1 MNEKDQI
8 SGLFYLDF
16 CRRRIFDKNL
26 FFLHIKY
33 INTSERR
40 LCILLQI
47 PKKRDRAPYTYF
59 YMKWKLAAC
68 RINKGLKQKEVAEL
82 MHTSNTTIVN
92 HETGKVKPTIAQLK
106 MYSQIYEIP
115 EEFIDCDI
123 RK

>member
-1 MNEKDQI
+1 M
-8 SGLFYLDF
+8 
-16 CRRRIFDKNL
+16 
-26 FFLHIKY
+26 
-33 INTSERR
+33 
-40 LCILLQI
+40 LQI

-59 YMKWKLAAC
+59 YIKLKLAAC
-68 RINKGLKQKEVAEL
+68 RINKKIKQKEVAEL